1 MSDTS
6 PLLTKAVRV
15 HEIGGPEVLILEEIT
30 VAAPKAG
37 EALIRQTAVGLNY
50 IDTYFRSGLYKTELP
65 FVPGSE
71 GAGIVEA
78 LGEGVTGLAVGDRV
92 AYAGGPLGAYAE
104 RRVIPADRLVK
115 IPDGVS
121 DDVAAAIMLKGLT
134 AHYLLFKTFPVR
146 AGTVLLFH
154 AAAGGVG
161 SIAGQWAH
169 RLGAV
174 TIGTVGSA
182 AKIDAA
188 RRNGYAYVI
197 DTSREDFVVRVKEI
211 TEGRGVDV
219 AYDSI
224 GRDTFPATLDT
235 LRPRGLW
242 VTFGQSSGALPPIDS
257 QILSQKGSLFMT
269 RPTLFHYIAE
279 RRELEEAASALFAAV
294 GNGLIDIAVDTYPLA
309 QAADAH
315 RDLQARRTTGSVVL
329 KP

>member
-1 MSDTS
+1 MSELS

-15 HEIGGPEVLILEEIT
+15 RETGGPEVLKVEEIA
-30 VAAPKAG
+30 VPAPKPG
-37 EALIRQTAVGLNY
+37 EALIRQTAIGLNY

-71 GAGIVEA
+71 GAGVVEA

-115 IPDGVS
+115 VPDGVS

-146 AGTVLLFH
+146 AGTVILFH

-182 AKIDAA
+182 AKVDAA

-197 DTSREDFVVRVKEI
+197 DTSREDFVARINEI
-211 TEGRGVDV
+211 TDGRGVDV

-235 LRPRGLW
+235 LRPRGMW

-269 RPTLFHYIAE
+269 RPTLFHYIAD
-279 RRELEEAASALFAAV
+279 RRELEEAAAALFEAV
-294 GNGLIDIAVDTYPLA
+294 GSGLVEIAVDTYPLDH
-309 QAADAH
+309 AADAH